1 MSTWW
6 DLAVENVFLSNLFR
20 PPDQSRDISRVFSNR
35 NVQSV
40 GNQDFLLTTMQMMLK
55 ILPSHFS
62 WPAEKKLSLLENP
75 ERKEGWSA
83 VKCISDIT
91 TPSPYISIIEWIE
104 GQNVKRWWCN
114 CWGNHHRHQSVSRKE
129 WWWSWRVSTTCVN
142 NLSYALFAAANQCKQ
157 IVIVINTDNKHILDP
172 PSHGRQRAHMFEKV
186 LSSQI
191 LGANKT
197 WSFQQLGLQI

>member
-1 MSTWW
+1 MCSYQTFLGRQTNPETLVEFFPIVTFNQSTIKSFSWRRCRW
-6 DLAVENVFLSNLFR
+6 C
-20 PPDQSRDISRVFSNR
+20 SRSSRVIFPTQRS
-35 NVQSV
+35 
-40 GNQDFLLTTMQMMLK
+40 F
-55 ILPSHFS
+55 
-62 WPAEKKLSLLENP
+62 LENP